1 MTSATVLQAA
11 GQGDS
16 LAVSIV
22 DGVVFALSVGLANV
36 LHLYNP
42 DLIVLGG
49 GVTSGLVELDL
60 LPRIQERVKTRAMS
74 DLHKEFRLAA
84 SHLGDD
90 PGMVG
95 AATLVWQN
103 A

>member
-1 MTSATVLQAA
+1 MNIL
-11 GQGDS
+11 
-16 LAVSIV
+16 

-49 GVTSGLVELDL
+49 GVTLGLVELDL
-60 LPRIQERVKTRAMS
+60 LPRIRERVMARAMS
-74 DLHKEFRLAA
+74 ELHKEFRLVA

-103 A
+103 VECQA

>member
-1 MTSATVLQAA
+1 MGSEMCIR
-11 GQGDS
+11 DR
-16 LAVSIV
+16 
-22 DGVVFALSVGLANV
+22 
-36 LHLYNP
+36 YNP

-49 GVTSGLVELDL
+49 GVTLGLVGLDL
-60 LPRIQERVKTRAMS
+60 LPRIQERVMARALS
-74 DLHKEFRLAA
+74 ELHKKFRLVA
-84 SHLGDD
+84 SPLGDD